1 MRDQFSRLLEDS
13 GLVPST
19 NSGGAVNN
27 FSGNMELVKVR
38 NAHYAYSFR
47 RFLAYYKMALFFSFS
62 VLQKTDKQTNNQ
74 NAKDLNYLFNI
85 VVEPRTHI

>member
-19 NSGGAVNN
+19 ISGGAVNN

-38 NAHYAYSFR
+38 KAQDACSFR
-47 RFLAYYKMALFFSFS
+47 RFFALKFF
-62 VLQKTDKQTNNQ
+62 KQS
-74 NAKDLNYLFNI
+74 KFLRLKLFNA
-85 VVEPRTHI
+85 VVEAWGRDAALQNVSQE